1 MLGKHKH
8 KLRDILLL
16 AVCCIT
22 SGFISI
28 YLGQDRNWDLR
39 NYHFYNAYA
48 FLNDRLTYDIAPAQ
62 IQSFL
67 NPLLD
72 IPFYWMITHLS
83 PVAYGFFIGGLQ
95 GINIWLVYKITYYIL
110 IGISETKRHI
120 LSLAAGITGYYGAAS
135 LSAIGTT
142 FHDNITSLFVLG
154 GVLLIISSL
163 QRSNPQSL
171 FPSKKSVIV
180 SGFILGC
187 ATGLKLVVAVY
198 SLPFIFALLFIGP
211 SWRVRITNTLLS
223 GFSACIGIITT
234 IGYWMTVLWEN
245 FQSPLFPYYNKIFKS
260 PYYELI
266 NFTDNRFLPR
276 DKYQILFYPFHF
288 LKDSSLVCEGG
299 FRDIRFA
306 LCYILLMLFIFMIYY
321 KRVTR
326 KYVSQELFD
335 KYEFPGALKNICNFI
350 MVFFVFSYILW
361 QYMFSIYRYI
371 IPLELLA
378 PVFIILIMRYI
389 FPFEKILIQT
399 SLAIFALIIVTM
411 SPINWGRVAWGQN
424 YFDVRIPP
432 LENIN
437 HSIVI
442 MADNEPLSYII
453 PFFPKSTRFVSVKNN
468 FMSPS
473 SKTLLQDKIR
483 NILQKSDNI
492 KYLLYKGK
500 SRENYEGILKFYN
513 LKIATKNFKRLYTN
527 FDDDLFLVPVVHIQE
542 R

>member
-1 MLGKHKH
+1 L
-8 KLRDILLL
+8 IVFCFV
-16 AVCCIT
+16 A
-22 SGFISI
+22 SGLVSV

-48 FLNDRLTYDIAPAQ
+48 FLNNRLTYDVAPAQ
-62 IQSFL
+62 IGTYL

-72 IPFYWMITHLS
+72 IPLYLMINHLS
-83 PVAYGFFIGGLQ
+83 PIVYGFLLGGLH
-95 GINIWLVYKITYYIL
+95 GINIWLIYKITYCIL
-110 IGISETKRHI
+110 TDVTETKRHL
-120 LSLAAGITGYYGAAS
+120 LSLASGITGYYGAANFS
-135 LSAIGTT
+135 QIGTT

-234 IGYWMTVLWEN
+234 IGYWMTVLWAN
-245 FQSPLFPYYNKIFKS
+245 FHSPLFPFYNKIFKS
-260 PYYELI
+260 PYYDFI
-266 NFTDNRFLPR
+266 NFSDTRWFPH

-288 LKDSSLVCEGG
+288 LKDSSLVCEEG

-326 KYVSQELFD
+326 KYGSQELFD
-335 KYEFPGALKNICNFI
+335 KYEFPGALKNISTFI
-350 MVFFVFSYILW
+350 MFFFVFSYILW
-361 QYMFSIYRYI
+361 QYMFSVYRYI

-411 SPINWGRVAWGQN
+411 SPINWGRVAWGQS

-432 LENIN
+432 IENID

-473 SKTLLQDKIR
+473 SKTLLQARTKE
-483 NILQKSDNI
+483 ILQNSGTL
-492 KYLLYKGK
+492 YLLYKEK
-500 SRENYEGILKFYN
+500 SQGVDYSSILEVYG
-513 LKIATKNFKRLYTN
+513 LKIIKQNVKKIYTR
-527 FDDDLFLVPVVHIQE
+527 FDDDLFLVPVAHLK
-542 R
+542 